1 MEDYMQRP
9 WVIVPTYN
17 EAGNITPMTSALL
30 ALDIP
35 NLHLMIVDDDS
46 PDGTGALADEL
57 AGRADD
63 QMSVMHRTG
72 ERGLGRAYLD
82 GFRHALSHKATAIVQ
97 MDCDFSHQPKDV
109 HRLLKALSD
118 ADVIIG
124 SRYVEGGSVD
134 PTWGVQRKALSAWG
148 NFYARVILGITDVK
162 DATGGFRAW
171 KHKTLDC
178 IGLDQIRSQG
188 YAFQVEM
195 SYVAWR
201 MGFKIKEIPIHFP
214 DRMVGESKMSL
225 KVQLEAAYRV
235 WEVRWRHRNLPR
247 QKD

>member
-1 MEDYMQRP
+1 MQDYMRRP

-35 NLHLMIVDDDS
+35 SLHLMIVDDDS

-57 AGRADD
+57 ASQTDAR
-63 QMSVMHRTG
+63 MSVLHRTG

-82 GFRHALSHKATAIVQ
+82 GFRHALSHGATSIVQ

-109 HRLLKALSD
+109 PRLLEALSD
-118 ADVIIG
+118 ADVVIG

-148 NFYARVILGITDVK
+148 NFYARMILGMTDIR

-171 KHKTLDC
+171 KHETLDD

-195 SYVAWR
+195 SYVAWCK
-201 MGFKIKEIPIHFP
+201 GCEIKEIPIHFP
-214 DRMVGESKMSL
+214 DRLIGESKMSL
-225 KVQLEAAYRV
+225 KVQVEAAYRV
-235 WEVRWRHRNLPR
+235 WEVRWRHRHLPR